1 MSDQIKIEQVKQTL
15 SEYKEKIELELKRYL
30 QKKTKEAYKVSPYCG
45 EMLDAI
51 TDITMRGGK
60 RIRAALVYYSYIAHG
75 GKDLNMALKASMSI
89 ELAQTYLL
97 IHDDIM
103 DQDSLRRGGKTIH
116 KIFEKV
122 ALERYK
128 SKVSPAHYGRSVAIL
143 AGDTASGF
151 SNEIIAELNVAPD
164 LINRSLLELN
174 KMYNKEYYGQLLDI
188 NSELIENVSRHQVI
202 QIHELKT
209 SPYTF
214 DTPLKLGAILANASD
229 KPVEQLSKYTIP
241 LGVAF
246 QIKDDILGM
255 FGDEK
260 KIGKPVI
267 SDLREGKRTLLIL
280 DALRK
285 ANKKQQEVI
294 LKNLGNRSVG
304 VRELEE
310 IKKIVIETGS
320 LTESE
325 KLAKK
330 FVEKAIKGIEH
341 LKLVKEGQDFLLQIA
356 EYMVKREY

>member
-1 MSDQIKIEQVKQTL
+1 MSDQIKIEQVKKTL
-15 SEYKEKIELELKRYL
+15 SEYKERIELELKRYL
-30 QKKTKEAYKVSPYCG
+30 KRKTKEAYAVSPFCG

-60 RIRAALVYYSYIAHG
+60 RIRAALIYYSYIAHG
-75 GKDLNMALKASMSI
+75 GKDLEMAMKASMSI

-97 IHDDIM
+97 IHDDII

-116 KIFEKV
+116 KIFEKI
-122 ALERYK
+122 ASERYK

-143 AGDTASGF
+143 AGDTACGL
-151 SNEIIAELNVAPD
+151 SNEIIAELNVAPE
-164 LINRSLLELN
+164 LIHRSLLELN

-188 NSELIENVSRHQVI
+188 NSELVENVIRSQVI
-202 QIHELKT
+202 QVHELKT

-214 DTPLKLGAILANASD
+214 DTPLKLGAILAGASE
-229 KPVEQLSKYTIP
+229 KSAEQLSRYTIP

-246 QIKDDILGM
+246 QIQDDILGM

-260 KIGKPVI
+260 KIGKSVV
-267 SDLREGKRTLLIL
+267 SDLREGKRTLLVL

-285 ANKKQQEVI
+285 ANKQQKEVI

-304 VRELEE
+304 VKDLEE
-310 IKKIVIETGS
+310 VKKVVVDTGS
-320 LTESE
+320 LKESRN
-325 KLAKK
+325 LAKK

-356 EYMVKREY
+356 GYMVNREN